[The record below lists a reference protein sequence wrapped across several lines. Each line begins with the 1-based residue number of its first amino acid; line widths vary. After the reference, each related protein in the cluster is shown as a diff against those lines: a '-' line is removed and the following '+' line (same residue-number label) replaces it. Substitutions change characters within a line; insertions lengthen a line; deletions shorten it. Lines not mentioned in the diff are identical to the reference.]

1 MRQESNQLCKSLQ
14 NRHSSVQKFSENPL
28 IYGAS
33 TTPIPSDSGPNSSN
47 SSRTTLDK
55 FEGYLFKRTSNRF
68 KTWNRRWFYMND
80 NQLLYM

>member
-1 MRQESNQLCKSLQ
+1 MQQESNQLCKSLQ
-14 NRHSSVQKFSENPL
+14 NRHLSVKKFSENP
-28 IYGAS
+28 S
-33 TTPIPSDSGPNSSN
+33 TNGTSTPTPNDSGPISSN
-47 SSRTTLDK
+47 STKTLDK